1 MVSRAGESVAARR
14 PGLSPLGVLAL
25 AALFLA
31 APSARAQFLSNLE
44 PERPIDVEDATPI
57 PFRAVSAAVD
67 WTYNFRKGGLNDQGP
82 GFSILYGALRNLEV
96 GAADRYVTR
105 PGRNAL
111 RGISS
116 GDLELHALYGVLSE
130 TERYPA
136 VAARIGVVFPTGLD
150 SRGTDLELGGALTR
164 SFDSIRLH
172 GNFQWTRL
180 GDRLPTERSNRLE
193 GGLAIDFLASPEG
206 RTDTLLL
213 AGVTVRS
220 SLVRNGDDVVTIEAG
235 ARQRIGIQTIL
246 FGSLGSQVADG
257 SDRPRLRIRLGIS
270 HVF

>member
-1 MVSRAGESVAARR
+1 VRRNRGPLVGGLIFAASLFPAVAAQ
-14 PGLSPLGVLAL
+14 
-25 AALFLA
+25 
-31 APSARAQFLSNLE
+31 AQFLSNLE

-67 WTYNFRKGGLNDQGP
+67 WTYNARKGGFNDQGP
-82 GFSILYGALRNLEV
+82 GWSLLFGALRNLEL
-96 GAADRYVTR
+96 GAAQRYVTR

-130 TERYPA
+130 TAGHPA
-136 VAARIGVVFPTGLD
+136 LATRVGVVFPTGLD
-150 SRGTDLELGGALTR
+150 SRGTDFELGGVFTR
-164 SFDSIRLH
+164 SFDSMRLH
-172 GNFQWTRL
+172 GNVQWRRL
-180 GDRLPTERSNRLE
+180 GDTGVTERRNRLE
-193 GGLAIDFLASPEG
+193 GGLAVDFLASPSG
-206 RTDTLLL
+206 RTDTLIL

-220 SLVRNGDDVVTIEAG
+220 SLVKKGDDIVTVEVG

-246 FGSLGSQVADG
+246 FGGLGSVVTDG
-257 SDRPRLRIRLGIS
+257 PDRPRLRVRLGIS

>member
-1 MVSRAGESVAARR
+1 MRR
-14 PGLSPLGVLAL
+14 NGPFVGGLIF
-25 AALFLA
+25 AALLFPAFA
-31 APSARAQFLSNLE
+31 AQAQFLSNLE

-67 WTYNFRKGGLNDQGP
+67 WTYKVRRGGFNDQGP

-116 GDLELHALYGVLSE
+116 GDLELHALYAVLTE
-130 TERYPA
+130 TARRPA
-136 VAARIGVVFPTGLD
+136 LAARVGVIFPTGLD
-150 SRGTDLELGGALTR
+150 SKGTDFELGGIFTR
-164 SFDSIRLH
+164 SFDSMRLH
-172 GNFQWTRL
+172 GNVLWTRL
-180 GDRLPTERSNRLE
+180 GDTGATERRNRLQ
-193 GGLAIDFLASPEG
+193 GGLAVDFLASPSG
-206 RTDTLLL
+206 RTDTLIL

-220 SLVRNGDDVVTIEAG
+220 SLVRKGDDVVTVEIG

-246 FGSLGSQVADG
+246 FGGLGSEISDG
-257 SDRPRLRIRLGIS
+257 RGRSRLRVRLGIS

>member
-1 MVSRAGESVAARR
+1 LRAEESVRR
-14 PGLSPLGVLAL
+14 NRGPSVGGLIF
-25 AALFLA
+25 AALLFPTFA
-31 APSARAQFLSNLE
+31 AHAQFLSNLE

-67 WTYNFRKGGLNDQGP
+67 WTYNLRKGGLNDQGP
-82 GFSILYGALRNLEV
+82 GWSLLFGALRNLEV

-130 TERYPA
+130 TARYPA
-136 VAARIGVVFPTGLD
+136 VAARIGVIFPTGLD
-150 SRGTDLELGGALTR
+150 SRGTDLALGGVFTR
-164 SFDSIRLH
+164 SFDSMRLH
-172 GNFQWTRL
+172 GNFLWTRL
-180 GDRLPTERSNRLE
+180 GDTLPTERTNRLE
-193 GGLAIDFLASPEG
+193 GGLAVDFLASPSG
-206 RTDTLLL
+206 RTDTLVI

-220 SLVRNGDDVVTIEAG
+220 SLVEKGDDIVTVEVG
-235 ARQRIGIQTIL
+235 ARQRIGVQTIL

-257 SDRPRLRIRLGIS
+257 ADRPRLRIRLGIS